1 MTRRPQQPALAEAS
15 SGKNVEYAALSEL
28 DFDTE
33 NPRFGRSAQEKR
45 SQTEILDYIVSSFSV
60 EDVLSSIAVNGY
72 FVAEPLICREQGK
85 GSRLTVVE
93 GNRRLAACLILANDP
108 RAKNQQR
115 KLEQFRSLQT
125 ESGRP
130 AFDAVPIIRFGLHE
144 SEKELLSY
152 LGVRHIAASQGWD
165 SYAKAA
171 WIAKAVERNDLT
183 LKDIALMTGDQHRTV
198 RRLLE
203 GYYFINQMM
212 DEGRFLPE
220 NSLRKGR
227 GSNPEFPFSWVYT
240 LFGYP
245 HARAF
250 VEMPEMPKK
259 NPVAAARMNNA
270 STLVIAMFGDKV
282 AGRSAA
288 ISDSREIGRLAAV
301 LDAPEK
307 IALLEKGKSVSE
319 IDFETQPIDVK
330 LRDALSDCKDLLS
343 GLVASLEATPP
354 AEVVATASFP
364 LAKQV
369 SNLANS
375 VAKRLGS
382 IQLGDLE

>member
-1 MTRRPQQPALAEAS
+1 MS
-15 SGKNVEYAALSEL
+15 YAALSNLE
-28 DFDTE
+28 FDTE

-45 SQTEILDYIVSSFSV
+45 SQTEILDYIVNTFSV

-72 FVAEPLICREQGK
+72 FVAEPLICREQDK
-85 GSRLTVVE
+85 GGRLTVVE

-115 KLEQFRSLQT
+115 KVEQFRALQAD
-125 ESGRP
+125 SGRTT
-130 AFDAVPIIRFGLHE
+130 FDQVPIIRFGRHE
-144 SEKELLSY
+144 SEKDLLSY

-198 RRLLE
+198 KRLLE
-203 GYYFINQMM
+203 GYYFINQMI
-212 DEGRFLPE
+212 DEGRFVPE

-227 GSNPEFPFSWVYT
+227 GSNPDFPFSWVYT

-250 VEMPEMPKK
+250 VEMPEEPRK

-270 STLVIAMFGDKV
+270 STLVVAMFGDKT

-288 ISDSREIGRLAAV
+288 IADSRQLGTLAGV
-301 LDAPEK
+301 LDSVEK
-307 IALLEKGKSVSE
+307 IALLEKGKTVEE
-319 IDFETQPIDVK
+319 IEFETQPIDTK
-330 LRDALSDCKDLLS
+330 LRDALSDCKELLS
-343 GLVASLEATPP
+343 DLVASMDATPP
-354 AEVVATASFP
+354 AEGVATASFA

-369 SNLANS
+369 NNLATS
-375 VAKRLGS
+375 VAKRLND
-382 IQLGDLE
+382 IQLGGLE